1 MRLCLMI
8 EGQEDVSWDDWVALA
23 DAAERAGLDALFTS
37 DHYLSGGGRVGRQS
51 MDAWTTLAALAVRT
65 SRIRLGTMV
74 SPVTFRHPSVV
85 ANAAVTVDHV
95 SGGRAELGLGAAWYR
110 LEHQTFGFPFP
121 PQRERMDMLDE
132 QLEIVHRQWTE
143 DDFSFAGR
151 HYRLEHCQALPKP
164 VQHPHLP
171 LIVGGGGRPR
181 TVAAAARWADE
192 YNTVSPSLEDCRRI
206 RAALDEACEREGRPP
221 LILSVMTTAVIGED
235 AAALAPRAH
244 EMARMAGIADGP
256 TLLRDKADSWIVGT
270 TDAAGERLEALAEA
284 GVQRVMLQHLRH
296 RDIAMVDEIGRHLV
310 PALAD
315 V

>member
-1 MRLCLMI
+1 MRLCLMV
-8 EGQEDVSWDDWVALA
+8 EGQEDVGWDDWLALA
-23 DAAERAGLDALFTS
+23 DATERAGLDALFTS
-37 DHYLSGGGRVGRQS
+37 DHYLSGGGRLGRRS
-51 MDAWTTLAALAVRT
+51 LDAWTTLAALAART

-95 SGGRAELGLGAAWYR
+95 SGGRAELGLGAGWYE
-110 LEHQTFGFPFP
+110 LEHATFGFPFP
-121 PQRERMDMLDE
+121 PQRERMAMLDE

-143 DDFSFAGR
+143 DDFSFEGQ
-151 HYRLEHCQALPKP
+151 HYRLEHCQAQPKP
-164 VQHPHLP
+164 LQDPHLP
-171 LIVGGGGRPR
+171 LIVGGAGRPR

-192 YNTVSPSLEDCRRI
+192 YNTVSPSLDDCRRI

-221 LILSVMTTAVIGED
+221 LILSVMTTVVVGED
-235 AAALAPRAH
+235 AAALAPRAE
-244 EMARMAGIADGP
+244 EMAHMAGIADGP
-256 TLLRDKADSWIVGT
+256 TLLREKADSWIVGT
-270 TDAAGERLEALAEA
+270 TDEAAERLAALADA

-310 PALAD
+310 GALAD